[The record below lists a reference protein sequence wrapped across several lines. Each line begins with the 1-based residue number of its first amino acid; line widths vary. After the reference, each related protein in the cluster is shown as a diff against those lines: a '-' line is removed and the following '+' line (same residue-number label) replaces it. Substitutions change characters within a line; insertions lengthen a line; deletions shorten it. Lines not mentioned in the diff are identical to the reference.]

1 MIYYVQLNKNKMKKV
16 ILSFAMIVIAFVTVN
31 TVMAQTVAPIA
42 PECTYAKYPGLYER
56 DFRQGKTAAN
66 GDVITKVTMTVPLS
80 NIRYSVKDSSY
91 YVIHPIFGNECG
103 ETESKLNDSD
113 DEITEMMKIVQKY
126 PRAFLKMSVAIQLK
140 SVNGKNDGVW
150 RKVGQNTPQYPEDL

>member
-1 MIYYVQLNKNKMKKV
+1 MRKL
-16 ILSFAMIVIAFVTVN
+16 LASFAMIVIAFVTVN

-42 PECTYAKYPGLYER
+42 PECTFQKYPHLYDG
-56 DFRQGKTAAN
+56 DFRQGKTATN
-66 GDVITKVTMTVPLS
+66 GDIITKVTMTIPLS

-91 YVIHPIFGNECG
+91 HVIHPIAGNECS

-113 DEITEMMKIVQKY
+113 DEISEMMKIVQKY
-126 PRAFLKMSVAIQLK
+126 PRSFLRMSVVIQLK